1 MKSLTI
7 RDVSKRYGN
16 GADEKGALRN
26 VSIDVEGGELLVL
39 LGPSGSGKTT
49 LLRCVAGLIEPS
61 EGRIALG
68 SVPVWDSAEGTSIPT
83 HKRDLGMVFQSFA
96 LWAHMSVADNVAY
109 PLKARRWSKDAVR
122 ARVLEMLRLVHCE
135 AYAERLPA
143 TLSGGQQ
150 QRVALARALAANP
163 AIILFDEPLS
173 NLDALLRVEL
183 RTQLRLIHS
192 ETRFTGVYVTHDQVE
207 AMALGDRVA
216 VMNDGRIEQTGSPQD
231 IYFRPQT
238 EYVAAFM
245 GMSNSVKLKRSN
257 GHWDSSAGPL
267 RNCAFFGSVPGGDCV
282 ARFRPESVRLVP
294 DAGISGAEEA
304 GALVLRDAKVVD
316 RAFHGEISQYVVRA
330 GDLLL
335 TAAIDTR
342 SACEIGE
349 RIAVAVPREDAA
361 VFAESRTEQNSP
373 DHETRPL

>member
-7 RDVSKRYGN
+7 RNVSKRYGN

-26 VSIDVEGGELLVL
+26 VSIDVEAGELLVL

-68 SVPVWDSAEGTSIPT
+68 SAPVWDSAEGTSIPT

-96 LWAHMSVADNVAY
+96 LWAHMSVAENVAY
-109 PLKARRWSKDAVR
+109 PLKARRWSKDAIR
-122 ARVLEMLRLVHCE
+122 ARVIEMLRLVHCE

-163 AIILFDEPLS
+163 GIILFDEPLS

-183 RTQLRLIHS
+183 RTQLRLIHG
-192 ETRFTGVYVTHDQVE
+192 ETKFTGVYVTHDQVE

-216 VMNDGRIEQTGSPQD
+216 VMNEGRIEQTGSPQD

-245 GMSNSVKLKRSN
+245 GMSNSVKLTQRN
-257 GHWDSSAGPL
+257 GHWESSAGPL
-267 RNCAFFGSVPGGDCV
+267 RNCAFFDRVPASGNCV

-294 DAGISGAEEA
+294 DTGIAGAEEA
-304 GALVLRDAKVVD
+304 GALVLRDATVVD

-342 SACEIGE
+342 SACAIGE
-349 RIAVAVPREDAA
+349 RIAVAVPREDTS
-361 VFAESRTEQNSP
+361 VFAEQETEQPGS
-373 DHETRPL
+373 